1 METKPKGQAFGLLFI
16 TFFIWGSVY
25 VGGKLVAQDL
35 PPALV
40 ACLRCCAA
48 MVPLL
53 LMARKHLGCKIA
65 REDWKYFIL
74 VGSMGYFLTL
84 FLIQLGISLTGS
96 AMASL
101 INALTPV
108 SVTILAALLLK
119 ERITPIKMLCLA
131 LALAGTVVI
140 TQGAGSQGE
149 LLGIAVVLLSVIA
162 WGFASVYMRC
172 LTAKYPAVLV
182 TTYSMAISLLF
193 HIPAGAISAA
203 TQPVHF
209 SPKVTLVI
217 LYLGFFGSGFA
228 QYTWTKCLS
237 LLPASTCSLFYP
249 LQPAFAAL
257 LGAVILKETFT
268 PAFFLGLLLIS
279 LDVAL
284 NTWETKQLSKPER
297 KISSQVD

>member
-1 METKPKGQAFGLLFI
+1 METKPKGQAFGLLPL
-16 TFFIWGSVY
+16 TFFLWGSVY
-25 VGGKLVAQDL
+25 VGGKLIAEDI

-53 LMARKHLGCKIA
+53 LMARKHLGTKID
-65 REDWKYFIL
+65 REDWKYFFL
-74 VGSMGYFLTL
+74 VGLLGYFLTI
-84 FLIQLGISLTGS
+84 FLIQLGISLTGA
-96 AMASL
+96 AMAAL

-108 SVTILAALLLK
+108 SVTILAAFMLK
-119 ERITPIKMLCLA
+119 EAITPIKLVCLV

-140 TQGAGSQGE
+140 TRGADSQSE
-149 LLGIAVVLLSVIA
+149 IAGMVVVLISVIA
-162 WGFASVYMRC
+162 WGFASVYMRR

-193 HIPAGAISAA
+193 HIPAGIFSAV
-203 TQPVHF
+203 TQPVSF
-209 SPKVTLVI
+209 SPKAALVI
-217 LYLGFFGSGFA
+217 LYLGFFGSGMA

-249 LQPAFAAL
+249 LQPAFSAI
-257 LGAVILKETFT
+257 LGALILGETFT
-268 PAFFLGLLLIS
+268 TAFFIGLLLIS

-284 NTWETKQLSKPER
+284 SAWETKQLSNTQK
-297 KISSQVD
+297 S